1 MWKTCSFRDTFLI
14 SLTERRVSHGSGHSW
29 SMGFHRRHCGVT
41 WVLAILGLVVGFLNV
56 STTEPQRFLLA
67 AVALTLSASAILSL
81 PVVGFVLTNIL
92 ANAVAF
98 TAAAML
104 VVAIRALLET
114 AKG

>member
-1 MWKTCSFRDTFLI
+1 MANLEKIGRWAFIAGVVLAVLAGLFVVG
-14 SLTERRVSHGSGHSW
+14 VSW
-29 SMGFHRRHCGVT
+29 VT
-41 WVLAILGLVVGFLNV
+41 WILAILGLVVGFLNV

-67 AVALTLSASAILSL
+67 AVALTLSASAVLSL

-92 ANAVAF
+92 TNVVAF
-98 TAAAML
+98 IAAAML

>member
-1 MWKTCSFRDTFLI
+1 MADLDTVGRWAFIAGIVVAVLAG
-14 SLTERRVSHGSGHSW
+14 LFVVGVSW
-29 SMGFHRRHCGVT
+29 VT

-67 AVALTLSASAILSL
+67 AVALTLSASAVLSL

-92 ANAVAF
+92 ANVLIF
-98 TAAAML
+98 IAAAML

>member
-1 MWKTCSFRDTFLI
+1 MDLDTVGRWAFIAGIVVAVLAG
-14 SLTERRVSHGSGHSW
+14 LFVVGVSW
-29 SMGFHRRHCGVT
+29 VT

-56 STTEPQRFLLA
+56 STAEPQRFLLA
-67 AVALTLSASAILSL
+67 AVALTLSASAVLSL

-92 ANAVAF
+92 ANVLIF
-98 TAAAML
+98 IAAAML

>member
-1 MWKTCSFRDTFLI
+1 MADLEKVGRWAFIAGIVVAVLAGLFVVG
-14 SLTERRVSHGSGHSW
+14 VSW
-29 SMGFHRRHCGVT
+29 VT

-67 AVALTLSASAILSL
+67 AVALTLSASAVLSL

-92 ANAVAF
+92 ANVLIF
-98 TAAAML
+98 IAAAML

>member
-1 MWKTCSFRDTFLI
+1 MANLETVGRWAFIAGIVVAVLAGLFVVG
-14 SLTERRVSHGSGHSW
+14 VSW
-29 SMGFHRRHCGVT
+29 VV
-41 WVLAILGLVVGFLNV
+41 WVLAILGLVIGFLNV

-67 AVALTLSASAILSL
+67 AVALTLSASAVLSL

-92 ANAVAF
+92 ANVLIF
-98 TAAAML
+98 IAAAML

>member
-1 MWKTCSFRDTFLI
+1 MDLDTIGRWAFIAGIVVAVLAG
-14 SLTERRVSHGSGHSW
+14 LFVVGVSW
-29 SMGFHRRHCGVT
+29 VT

-56 STTEPQRFLLA
+56 STAEPQRFLLA
-67 AVALTLSASAILSL
+67 AVALTLSASAVLSL

-92 ANAVAF
+92 ANVLIF
-98 TAAAML
+98 IAAAML